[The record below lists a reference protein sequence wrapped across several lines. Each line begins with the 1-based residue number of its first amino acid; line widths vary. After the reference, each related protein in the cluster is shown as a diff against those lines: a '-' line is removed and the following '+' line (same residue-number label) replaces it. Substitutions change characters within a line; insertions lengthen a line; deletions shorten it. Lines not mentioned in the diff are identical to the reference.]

1 MGKREFKTELD
12 NEIIDWLLT
21 LPLEQRKKE
30 LLQCN
35 MNSLAR
41 AMAKKHTVS
50 NAQKMAKGLGKNIEA
65 EFVKAVRMYKGD
77 LPFPTKT
84 RKKIMQTRPR
94 YWPPILASL
103 ILLLLIV
110 FLDRLMP

>member
-12 NEIIDWLLT
+12 YEIIDWLLT
-21 LPLEQRKKE
+21 LPTDQRKKE
-30 LLQCN
+30 LHQCN

-41 AMAKKHTVS
+41 AMAQKYALADAKKMVNGMDKT
-50 NAQKMAKGLGKNIEA
+50 MEA
-65 EFVKAVRMYKGD
+65 EFIKAVRIYKGD
-77 LPFPTKT
+77 LPTPTKT

-94 YWPPILASL
+94 YWPPVLASL

>member
-12 NEIIDWLLT
+12 YEIIDWLLT

-30 LLQCN
+30 LQQCN
-35 MNSLAR
+35 MNSLAH
-41 AMAKKHTVS
+41 AMAKKYPL
-50 NAQKMAKGLGKNIEA
+50 NDAKKMVKGLSKTMNA
-65 EFVKAVRMYKGD
+65 EFIKAVRIYKGD
-77 LPFPTKT
+77 LPAPTKT
-84 RKKIMQTRPR
+84 RRRITITKPR
-94 YWPPILASL
+94 YWPPILASI